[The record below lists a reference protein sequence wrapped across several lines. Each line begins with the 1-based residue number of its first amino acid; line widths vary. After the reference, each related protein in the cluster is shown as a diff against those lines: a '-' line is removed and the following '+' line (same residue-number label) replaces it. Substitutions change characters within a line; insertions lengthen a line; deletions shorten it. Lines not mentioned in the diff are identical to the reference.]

1 VPLAA
6 GTGEQHVSALL
17 RTRVAEDLPELF
29 ENLPDAVILIDR
41 DWRLIYANRASRKV
55 SRILPEYF
63 GQSLWELYPD
73 LAPEL
78 ERAYREAMMLREER
92 HLPTFYYEPWGTW
105 YDLRILPAACG
116 VAVLYHDTT
125 ALRQAE
131 ALRDAAAEQLREVLE
146 ASTDGVTCVD
156 RDWRITYMNPT
167 ALGHA
172 APGGNPMGTN
182 IWESY
187 PAAVYEGSPW
197 VKHYYQAM
205 DQGIGSVFEA
215 YYPEPINGWF
225 RISVRPAKT
234 GIIFFA
240 QDITEQRLALDALIQ
255 SEKLAAVGRLASSI
269 AHEINNPLEAVTN
282 LLYLA
287 RSLARESEL
296 EAYLDK
302 AEQQLRRVAMITNQ
316 TLRFHKQ
323 ATRPQE
329 MDCAELFSTVLSIYE
344 GRLKNAHIT
353 VETRTRAHKPV
364 ICFEGEI
371 RQVLAN
377 FVGNAIDAMPHG
389 GRLLIRGREAT
400 DWRSG
405 RAGLVLTVGD
415 DGGGIDARTLARMF
429 DAFFTTKGMAGTG
442 LGLWVSAEIV
452 ARHDGRILVHSSQR
466 PGRRGSVFTLFLPF
480 AASPRANDLGTT
492 LGAGRAEASPAAP
505 R

>member
-1 VPLAA
+1 
-6 GTGEQHVSALL
+6 
-17 RTRVAEDLPELF
+17 
-29 ENLPDAVILIDR
+29 
-41 DWRLIYANRASRKV
+41 
-55 SRILPEYF
+55 
-63 GQSLWELYPD
+63 
-73 LAPEL
+73 
-78 ERAYREAMMLREER
+78 
-92 HLPTFYYEPWGTW
+92 
-105 YDLRILPAACG
+105 
-116 VAVLYHDTT
+116 
-125 ALRQAE
+125 
-131 ALRDAAAEQLREVLE
+131 
-146 ASTDGVTCVD
+146 
-156 RDWRITYMNPT
+156 
-167 ALGHA
+167 
-172 APGGNPMGTN
+172 MGTN

-344 GRLKNAHIT
+344 GRLKNAHIMF
-353 VETRTRAHKPV
+353 ETRTRAHKPV

-429 DAFFTTKGMAGTG
+429 DAFFYPPRAWPEPDWDCGSAQKSWPVTMDASWCAAASARAGAALSSRSFCPSQPRRVLTTWGRRWVLVVLKPVQLLLGKRHHRQPELAEQGRVGEHARCAHRGQRFRLLEALVELDAHQGILRVAGVRG
-442 LGLWVSAEIV
+442 
-452 ARHDGRILVHSSQR
+452 DD
-466 PGRRGSVFTLFLPF
+466 PGRADRLFPLVRVIDDDRFPPSSCCADRHAPARCGCRPTPF
-480 AASPRANDLGTT
+480 LRLSPGHRRSTCRA
-492 LGAGRAEASPAAP
+492 RS
-505 R
+505 